1 MASESA
7 LQKKCIAYLKERG
20 LYHINVYGGGRTAK
34 GAPDL
39 ITCIGGQFVAFE
51 LKVDNNQMQPDQVI
65 HKRRIE
71 RSGGEHFTPRTIE
84 EFKKII
90 EELTE

>member
-1 MASESA
+1 MREKV
-7 LQKKCIAYLKERG
+7 LQDKCIKYLREKNI
-20 LYHINVYGGGRTAK
+20 YHLNIYGSGMTSK
-34 GAPDL
+34 GAPD
-39 ITCIGGQFVAFE
+39 IICAIGGQFVAFE

-71 RSGGEHFTPRTIE
+71 RSGGDHFTPRTIE